1 MSAIQNQTDTAYHVV
16 LLTFAGAE
24 TAARVVEQVKID
36 CAEMHDC
43 EVEAEA
49 VITRIA
55 AGKVSV
61 SEQGGAGI
69 GATLGVVAATLVGF
83 VAGPIILPMM
93 MVVGGVA
100 GGIAGHYV
108 GQSLPADDLREI
120 GERLPLDSSAYLAIV
135 DSEHAPAL
143 VKAFEE
149 RHPQVLDVAVETEMA
164 SAIREAIT
172 HRVARA

>member
-1 MSAIQNQTDTAYHVV
+1 MAAIQNQPETDYHVV
-16 LLTFAGAE
+16 LLTFTGAD
-24 TAARVVEQVKID
+24 TAAKVVEEVKVD

-49 VITRIA
+49 VITRSA
-55 AGKVSV
+55 SGKVSV
-61 SEQGGAGI
+61 SEGGGAGI
-69 GATLGVVAATLVGF
+69 GATLGVVAATLVG
-83 VAGPIILPMM
+83 VVTGPIILPMM
-93 MVVGGVA
+93 MVIGGVA

-108 GQSLPADDLREI
+108 AQSLPRDDLREV

-143 VKAFEE
+143 VAAFEE
-149 RHPQVLDVAVETEMA
+149 RHPEVLDVAVETEMA

-172 HRVARA
+172 HRVARV